1 MHRSREWLFERI
13 RRARREHGLSG
24 RELAVRFKVSR
35 NTVKKALESPVPP
48 KRKSPPPRKS
58 VLEPVKGFIDAMLR
72 EDLDA
77 PSKQKHTVPRII
89 ERLAAEHDFELGRP
103 TTVWDYVSKRRPQIR
118 REALEGRRHLDGM
131 VPQAK
136 RPGEEAE
143 VDFADFWL
151 DLAGQRRK
159 CVLFTLRLS
168 YSGKAVH
175 RPVDRTIGV
184 SYVLAR

>member
-1 MHRSREWLFERI
+1 
-13 RRARREHGLSG
+13 
-24 RELAVRFKVSR
+24 
-35 NTVKKALESPVPP
+35 
-48 KRKSPPPRKS
+48 
-58 VLEPVKGFIDAMLR
+58 
-72 EDLDA
+72 
-77 PSKQKHTVPRII
+77 
-89 ERLAAEHDFELGRP
+89 
-103 TTVWDYVSKRRPQIR
+103 
-118 REALEGRRHLDGM
+118 M

-143 VDFADFWL
+143 VDFAEFWL

-184 SYVLAR
+184 PSSVMAG

>member
-1 MHRSREWLFERI
+1 MPP
-13 RRARREHGLSG
+13 RR
-24 RELAVRFKVSR
+24 
-35 NTVKKALESPVPP
+35 KA
-48 KRKSPPPRKS
+48 PPPRQS

-77 PSKQKHTVPRII
+77 PVKQRHTIPRVM
-89 ERLAAEHDFELGRP
+89 ERLAAEHDFELAGA
-103 TTVWDYVSKRRPQIR
+103 TTMWEYVRKRRPEVR
-118 REALEGRRHLDGM
+118 AEALEGM

-175 RPVDRTIGV
+175 RVYATASQAAFLEGPVSGV
-184 SYVLAR
+184 MSGITTPTTRGPASVTTPSDQPISPSSTG

>member
-1 MHRSREWLFERI
+1 M
-13 RRARREHGLSG
+13 
-24 RELAVRFKVSR
+24 
-35 NTVKKALESPVPP
+35 KKALESPVPP
-48 KRKSPPPRKS
+48 KRKAPPPSKS

-77 PSKQKHTVPRII
+77 PAKQKHTIPRII
-89 ERLAAEHDFELGRP
+89 ERLAAEHDFELGRQ
-103 TTVWDYVSKRRPQIR
+103 TTVWEYVRKRRPEIKA
-118 REALEGRRHLDGM
+118 EALEGRRHLDGI

-159 CVLFTLRLS
+159 CVLFTLRLC
-168 YSGKAVH
+168 ATPPPQ
-175 RPVDRTIGV
+175 RW
-184 SYVLAR
+184 